1 MGVLWASYFQRSLA
15 AFLIILGLSTVNLNT
30 AAQTIGVCYGRNG
43 DNLPPEAAA
52 INLATAEGIAAMRVY
67 DPVPPVLDALRGA
80 DIQLVLGI
88 PNADLPSL
96 SDPAAAND
104 WVNTVVLCNYPDVEF
119 KYISVGNEVLPTTAP
134 DVANFLLP
142 VMQNVYNALAA
153 AGLQD
158 AIRVSTATLQSV
170 LNNTYPPSASVF
182 RDDLKM
188 FLVPILQ
195 FLAARNLPLL
205 ANVYTYFAYVSDPAA
220 IPLPFALIDPA
231 QPPNA
236 VGYTNLFDASLDAFY
251 FALASAEFPGIDVV
265 VSETGWPSAGGEAAE
280 TENAVAYYRN
290 IIAHVKGNAGTP
302 FKPGKPI
309 EAYLFAMFDEDLKT
323 GAEVEKHWGLFY
335 PDQTPKYPINFY
347 N

>member
-1 MGVLWASYFQRSLA
+1 MGVLWALYFQRSLA

-30 AAQTIGVCYGRNG
+30 GAQTIGVCYGRNG

-104 WVNTVVLCNYPDVEF
+104 WVNTVVLCNYPDVKF

-158 AIRVSTATLQSV
+158 AIKVSTATLQSV

-205 ANVYTYFAYVSDPAA
+205 ANV
-220 IPLPFALIDPA
+220 
-231 QPPNA
+231 
-236 VGYTNLFDASLDAFY
+236 
-251 FALASAEFPGIDVV
+251 AEFPGIDVV